1 VDNSVFTYQPRR
13 ATRNEKKVKGRYEL
27 VEVPTQTTVLVKD
40 TKTEEVMD
48 IQLALSEILNKL
60 ERIEKSVG

>member
-1 VDNSVFTYQPRR
+1 MEEKETE
-13 ATRNEKKVKGRYEL
+13 RNEKKVKGRYEL